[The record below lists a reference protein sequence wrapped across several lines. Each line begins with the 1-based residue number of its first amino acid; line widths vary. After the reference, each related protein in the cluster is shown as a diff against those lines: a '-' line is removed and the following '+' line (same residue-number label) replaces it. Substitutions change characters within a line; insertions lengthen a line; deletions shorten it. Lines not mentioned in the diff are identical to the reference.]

1 MAKQSLTNVAAS
13 VHDRLLNRSR
23 ETGEAFDFL
32 LQRYAAERFLYRLG
46 QSGYR
51 DQYILKG
58 AMLFALWGGSVY
70 RPTRDLDF
78 TGYGSSNADD
88 VTAAFRDI
96 CVTRVADDG
105 LVFDVATLAAEP
117 IRDETEYQ
125 GLRVRFTALLGGA
138 RIPMQ
143 IDVGFGNAIEPPPND
158 VQYPTLLDSAP
169 PSVRAYPPEAVV
181 AEKLHALVVLGER
194 TSRMKDLYDLYTLA
208 SQFRFDG
215 ATLAGAIAATFARRK
230 TKIDAVLPAALA
242 PRFFSDGTRAGQWTA
257 YLDRNR
263 LPGAPGDFSQIGER
277 IAGFLGP
284 VWTTLGAG
292 GTFAEVWRPG
302 GPWGATS

>member
-1 MAKQSLTNVAAS
+1 VR
-13 VHDRLLNRSR
+13 DRLLQRSR

-46 QSGYR
+46 RSKYR
-51 DQYILKG
+51 DQFILKG
-58 AMLFALWGGSVY
+58 AMLFVLWGGSVY

-78 TGYGSSNADD
+78 TGYGSSNAAD
-88 VTAAFRDI
+88 VVAAFRDI
-96 CVTRVADDG
+96 CTGQVPDG
-105 LVFDVATLAAEP
+105 GLIFDAETLTAEP

-125 GLRVRFTALLGGA
+125 GLRVRFRAMLGNAHIG
-138 RIPMQ
+138 MQ

-158 VQYPTLLDSAP
+158 VQYPTLLDAAP

-181 AEKLHALVVLGER
+181 AEKLHALVLLGER

-215 ATLAGAIAATFARRK
+215 ATLAGAIVATFARRT
-230 TKIDAVLPAALA
+230 TKIDAALPAALA
-242 PRFFSDGTRAGQWTA
+242 PRFFSDATRAGQWTA

-263 LPGAPGDFSQIGER
+263 LPGAPGDFAQVGER
-277 IAGFLGP
+277 ISGFLGP
-284 VWTTLGAG
+284 LWTALGAD
-292 GTFAEVWRPG
+292 GTFADVWQLG
-302 GPWGATS
+302 GPWEPAS